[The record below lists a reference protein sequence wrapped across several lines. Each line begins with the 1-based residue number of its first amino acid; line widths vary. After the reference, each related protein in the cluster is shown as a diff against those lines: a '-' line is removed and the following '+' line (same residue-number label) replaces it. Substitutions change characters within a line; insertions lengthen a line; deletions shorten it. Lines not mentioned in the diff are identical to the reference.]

1 MMADPAII
9 AALIGLFIGLL
20 VAITGAGGG
29 ILSVPLLMV
38 FLSLSMQQAAPIALM
53 AVFAAAAYASVI
65 GLRQGIVRYKAATLM
80 AISGVILAPLG
91 VMAAHQLPSLLLQL
105 LFVAVL
111 IYVAGMALLSS
122 KDNVQ
127 MQEDICSTAVPCA
140 INPVT
145 SKFFWTA
152 NCTKRLMITGGVAG
166 FLSGLL
172 GVGGGFIVVPSM
184 RKISNLE
191 HRMIVATSLA
201 MITLVSLA
209 GIVSYAGHA
218 DINWNIA
225 LPFVGA
231 SLAGSFA
238 GRHFSGK
245 LSPRASHVIFGMMAI
260 TIAAG
265 MLLRIIL

>member
-1 MMADPAII
+1 MMTDPAII
-9 AALIGLFIGLL
+9 AALIGLFIGLM

-29 ILSVPLLMV
+29 ILSLPLLMF
-38 FLSLSMQQAAPIALM
+38 FLSLSMHQAAPIALM
-53 AVFAAAAYASVI
+53 AVFAASAYASVI
-65 GLRQGIVRYKAATLM
+65 GLWQGIVRYKAATLM
-80 AISGVILAPLG
+80 AITGVLLAPLG
-91 VMAAHQLPSLLLQL
+91 VVTAHKLPSLLLQL

-111 IYVAGMALLSS
+111 IYVAVMAWLRA
-122 KDNVQ
+122 KDNVHIK
-127 MQEDICSTAVPCA
+127 EDIYSTAAPCE

-152 NCTKRLMITGGVAG
+152 NCTKRLTITGGIAG

-184 RKISNLE
+184 QKISNLE

-201 MITLVSLA
+201 MVTLVSFV

-231 SLAGSFA
+231 SLAGSLA
-238 GRHFSGK
+238 GRHFFAK
-245 LSPRASHVIFGMMAI
+245 LSPHVSHVIFSIMAM